1 MRYSPG
7 EVAGKLGVSI
17 DTLRYYERI
26 GLLHGIERNSVGQR
40 VFSDD
45 DLGRIG
51 LLRCL
56 RDSGMP
62 IARLRRFAELL
73 HDGDDVAEQRVQLLA
88 EHDREI
94 DEKVARLRREQ
105 ERVREKI
112 AWYRAETMRQAVPE
126 EAQ

>member
-1 MRYSPG
+1 MPYTPG
-7 EVAGKLGVSI
+7 EVAGKIGVSI

-26 GLLHGIERNSVGQR
+26 GLLHGIERSSTGQR

-73 HDGDDVAEQRVQLLA
+73 HDGPGAAEQRVELLA

-94 DEKVARLRREQ
+94 DERVAQLRHEQ
-105 ERVREKI
+105 ARVRDKI
-112 AWYRAETMRQAVPE
+112 AWYRAETVRQR
-126 EAQ
+126 EAT

>member
-1 MRYSPG
+1 MPYTPG
-7 EVAGKLGVSI
+7 EVAGKIGVSI

-26 GLLHGIERNSVGQR
+26 GLLHGIERTAGGQR

-73 HDGDDVAEQRVQLLA
+73 HDGPGAAEQRVELLA

-94 DEKVARLRREQ
+94 DEKVAQLRAEQ
-105 ERVREKI
+105 ARVRDKI
-112 AWYRAETMRQAVPE
+112 AWYRAETARLK
-126 EAQ
+126 EAR

>member
-1 MRYSPG
+1 MPYSPG

-26 GLLHGIERNSVGQR
+26 GLLHGIERTSGGQR

-73 HDGDDVAEQRVQLLA
+73 HDGDEAAEQRVQLLA

-105 ERVREKI
+105 QRVREKI
-112 AWYRAETMRQAVPE
+112 AWYRAETVRPAGSK
-126 EAQ
+126 EAP

>member
-1 MRYSPG
+1 MRYTPG
-7 EVAGKLGVSI
+7 EVAGKLAVSI

-26 GLLHGIERNSVGQR
+26 GLLHGIERTAGGQR
-40 VFSDD
+40 VFSED
-45 DLGRIG
+45 DLSRIG

-73 HDGDDVAEQRVQLLA
+73 HDDGTAEQRAELLA

-94 DEKVARLRREQ
+94 DEKVAQLRREQ
-105 ERVREKI
+105 ARVRDKI
-112 AWYRAETMRQAVPE
+112 AWYRAETARLAGAKESV
-126 EAQ
+126 

>member
-1 MRYSPG
+1 MPYTPG
-7 EVAGKLGVSI
+7 EVAGKIGVSI

-26 GLLHGIERNSVGQR
+26 GLLHGIERTSGGQR
-40 VFSDD
+40 VFSDE
-45 DLGRIG
+45 DLSRIG

-73 HDGDDVAEQRVQLLA
+73 HDGPGAAEQRVELLA

-105 ERVREKI
+105 ARVRDKI
-112 AWYRAETMRQAVPE
+112 AWYRAETARFE

>member
-1 MRYSPG
+1 MPYTPG
-7 EVAGKLGVSI
+7 EVADKIGVSI

-26 GLLHGIERNSVGQR
+26 GLLHGIERTSAGQR

-73 HDGDDVAEQRVQLLA
+73 HDGPGAAEQRVELLA

-94 DEKVARLRREQ
+94 DEKVARLRLEQ
-105 ERVREKI
+105 ERVRAKI
-112 AWYRAETMRQAVPE
+112 AWYRAQTVRPR

>member
-1 MRYSPG
+1 MPYSPG

-26 GLLHGIERNSVGQR
+26 GLLHGIERNSAGQR

-73 HDGDDVAEQRVQLLA
+73 HDGDDAAEQRVQLLA

-105 ERVREKI
+105 DRVREKI
-112 AWYRAETMRQAVPE
+112 AWYRAETVRRAAPE
-126 EAQ
+126 SAR